1 MLVMLVLIIM
11 LCRVVYL
18 GSVGRPLVTP
28 DPAACKLLPSDDI
41 SWDQGVRIHL
51 LPGNLLFNTHSLE

>member
-1 MLVMLVLIIM
+1 
-11 LCRVVYL
+11 VYL

-28 DPAACKLLPSDDI
+28 DPTACKLLPSDDI

-51 LPGNLLFNTHSLE
+51 LRNLLFDTHSLE